1 MNLRAKEVWGQHSQ
15 LHYPMSKE
23 RLKILLAEDDLNLGV
38 LLVDY
43 LEAEGF
49 DVKLCKDGELA
60 LKAFQI
66 NPFDLCLLDVMMPKM
81 DGFSLAKEIRIT
93 DEKTPIIFI
102 TAKSL
107 KEDKLKG
114 YDLGADDYITK
125 PFDEEEL
132 LWKIKAVIRR
142 IPENKSEIKTESTS
156 IGKYIFDFNNQSL
169 TIGGKTKR
177 ITEKESDILNYLSG
191 HRNNVIKRE
200 VLLKDLWGEN
210 DYFFGRSLDVFIT
223 KIRKYLK
230 EDPNLSIENVFGV
243 GFIFNVP
250 AK

>member
-1 MNLRAKEVWGQHSQ
+1 
-15 LHYPMSKE
+15 MSKV

-43 LEAEGF
+43 LETEGF

-60 LKAFQI
+60 LIAFQNI
-66 NPFDLCLLDVMMPKM
+66 SFDLCLLDVMMPKK
-81 DGFSLAKEIRIT
+81 DGFSLANGIRKKDKKI
-93 DEKTPIIFI
+93 PIIFI

-142 IPENKSEIKTESTS
+142 IQENKSEIKNEIIS
-156 IGKYIFDFNNQSL
+156 IGKYLFDFNNQSL
-169 TIGGKTKR
+169 TFGGKTKR
-177 ITEKESDILNYLSG
+177 ITEKESNILYYLVS
-191 HRNNVIKRE
+191 HRNNIIKRE
-200 VLLKDLWGEN
+200 ELLKDIWGEN

-243 GFIFNVP
+243 GFILNVP
-250 AK
+250 DK